1 MLANSGIISF
11 LPMIL
16 VFVVFYFVLI
26 RPQQARQRELKAQL
40 NALRR
45 GDRIVTSGGIV
56 GTVQLAREGSKEI
69 EVEIAPNTRI
79 QLMRENVSQ
88 VLTSTAKPANDAA
101 KAAK

>member
-26 RPQQARQRELKAQL
+26 RPQQTRQRELKAQL

-45 GDRIVTSGGIV
+45 GDRIVTTGGIV
-56 GTVQLAREGSKEI
+56 GVVQLAREGTAEI
-69 EVEIAPNTRI
+69 EVEIASGVKI
-79 QLMRENVSQ
+79 QLMRENVSK
-88 VLTSTAKPANDAA
+88 VLTSSAKPANDGG
-101 KAAK
+101 KSST

>member
-26 RPQQARQRELKAQL
+26 RPQQSRQKELKAQL

-45 GDRIVTSGGIV
+45 GDRIVTSGGII
-56 GTVQLAREGSKEI
+56 GTVQLSRDGTKEI
-69 EVEIAPNTRI
+69 EVEIAPGVKI

-88 VLTSTAKPANDAA
+88 VLTGTAKPANDGA
-101 KAAK
+101 KATK